1 LKAVASGDMLE
12 FMGGNGLDGR
22 LAFLEMV
29 FLEDRSRWK
38 RNDDRFETLLR
49 AVIRQDE
56 RMGKRHRRMAKLES
70 RIDASLRILRRRAE
84 R

>member
-1 LKAVASGDMLE
+1 MLE